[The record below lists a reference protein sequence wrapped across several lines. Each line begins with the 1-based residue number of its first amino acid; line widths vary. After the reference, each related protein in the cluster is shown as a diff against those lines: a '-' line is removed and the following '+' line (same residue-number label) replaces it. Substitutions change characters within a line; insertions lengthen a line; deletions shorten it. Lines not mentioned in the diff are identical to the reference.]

1 MENVTVSRKEG
12 GDLRERRDTEKRYDT
27 VNFGMRMEFCIYIY
41 KTKRKNKKEKE
52 EKETTNNV
60 LSLSLIATYHVSA
73 VAS

>member
-1 MENVTVSRKEG
+1 MENVAVSRREG
-12 GDLRERRDTEKRYDT
+12 GDLRERRDTEKRKRYDT
-27 VNFGMRMEFCIYIY
+27 VIVVREWSFVYTYI
-41 KTKRKNKKEKE
+41 KQRKKEKE

>member
-1 MENVTVSRKEG
+1 MENVTVNRKEG

-27 VNFGMRMEFCIYIY
+27 VIVVCEWSFVYTYI
-41 KTKRKNKKEKE
+41 KQRKKKKEKE